1 MKRNDDPTGLQFLF
15 TGLVAI
21 VLALYMVGTFVYRL
35 YSQRFDHAGSP
46 GAEDQE

>member
-21 VLALYMVGTFVYRL
+21 AMGVHLAITFAYHLYT
-35 YSQRFDHAGSP
+35 QHFDHQKTD
-46 GAEDQE
+46 DQDEHA